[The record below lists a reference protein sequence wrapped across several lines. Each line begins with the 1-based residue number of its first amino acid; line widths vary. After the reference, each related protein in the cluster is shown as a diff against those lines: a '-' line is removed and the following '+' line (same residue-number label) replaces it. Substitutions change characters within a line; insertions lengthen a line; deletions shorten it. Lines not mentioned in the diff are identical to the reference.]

1 MDTKMKAV
9 RAGHKGAVTK
19 LLKKFEEIQQSSEAD
34 HEEISTLLEVV
45 TQKKRTLE
53 NINEKILEQTSDE
66 DVAVEILESD
76 EYIAKLP
83 WKAEHPPLPTN
94 KAVAFRRT
102 ESEPKLLLKY
112 GEIIDEQEKRGFIER
127 VDNEE
132 INQNIK
138 LHYIP
143 HHPVKKKD
151 SVTTPPI
158 RIVYDC
164 SCKQTPD
171 SASLNDCLLNV
182 PPKLNEVTAILLRF
196 RLNKYAVSTDIEKAF
211 LNVGLDIEDRDV
223 TRFFWLS
230 KPTDPNSDL
239 TTYRF
244 KSVLF
249 GATCS
254 PFILNAVLS
263 KHLNNHP
270 V

>member
-34 HEEISTLLEVV
+34 YEEISTLLEVV

-76 EYIAKLP
+76 EYMFNLEYKLRQITKLSKYIAKLP

-102 ESEPKLLLKY
+102 ESVIKRLRKEPKLLLKY

-132 INQNIK
+132 IKQNIK

-143 HHPVKKKD
+143 HHPVKKD
-151 SVTTPPI
+151 SVTTPI

-230 KPTDPNSDL
+230 KPTDPNSD
-239 TTYRF
+239 
-244 KSVLF
+244 
-249 GATCS
+249 
-254 PFILNAVLS
+254 
-263 KHLNNHP
+263 
-270 V
+270 